1 MENLIAELILLIL
14 FFIFFL
20 FGFWIMYRQVALVK
34 KGEFNIKD
42 RLQCLIYGFIFSS
55 AVMIVIAMGFIF
67 AVKAPEFWENSSLIP
82 ADINPLA
89 ILLPFFLCLIY
100 ISFYPLIDFLFIA
113 FSEEENEGLTPFH
126 IYLSKNFINISQ
138 NKVISIL
145 IAISLYLLF
154 IIPPIIFSILGLP
167 LLMIWI
173 TWMLFYPLMILTFY
187 GSKGYIA
194 GITNIYYHIPD
205 ISRSSFLNFEDS
217 KRGMKQ
223 FFSNPTPYI
232 LLGLMLFVFIW
243 AWISLFQTIGFY
255 FTGSLA
261 ISTMSSVFV
270 FVTLFFGVIGYF
282 TRFWGRKVKYRG
294 IDIYFAAYLMAA
306 IGINVLVNFLIVNSD
321 KLFDTFD
328 AWIITK
334 EIVPNFIL
342 YSWAA
347 VIEEIILII
356 FTSYFFLSKKNNF
369 TQNLKYSLITQ
380 SGQTFDPV
388 PLFNLIKNRNLEL
401 RKQAEESLTLMFE
414 RIPLKSELSINDW
427 RFKNL
432 LIDGLSDPNPNS
444 RKICL
449 KILNR
454 LESDIPE
461 KILPWIKES
470 LESPNYDKVIPVAK
484 SLLTANESFIEK
496 IPKNLIL
503 DLLNDSEWRLKLIS
517 FKLISYLIKID
528 KSLID
533 KLKINNLINDPNYKI
548 QIELLNIYS
557 ECSISIPINLL
568 INKLYHS
575 NKDVRAAA
583 IKNIKNVP
591 SQDINKD
598 FILKIISFIE
608 DPNSSVRA
616 SVFEVFAKIGNFEK
630 FSIPISP
637 ILDGLIDSDESVRNS
652 SILALEK
659 FYEEEPKT
667 LSIDDIINRVDTN
680 NADLLNSV
688 LTLLGKIW
696 KKNPEKILS
705 VLLIFIKFDDNELK
719 QKISSILI
727 EKYKTHPD
735 LIFKNLIE
743 VKDESRFISKGV
755 VSNTIIKIADKYPEL
770 TIPKLMESLD
780 SDNEEIILNVL
791 NSLENL
797 IEKIADQIDI
807 KLLLSILSKDFDL
820 NIKKQNAQL
829 ISKIAKKKPVIL
841 EPVLN
846 ELLKLIDNQELSV
859 KIILVKSLFEISK
872 QSPNLLPINFI
883 IEKLSDEDS
892 FVREASTKI
901 LGNMGVE
908 SSSEV
913 IEALINKSLIDEEW
927 IVRDAAVLSLGKV
940 IENVTNKQNI
950 IKKLIL
956 LLDDQKSW
964 VRRSSM
970 KILSS
975 IKSIDESLIP
985 FDKLLKN
992 LQSKDSKI
1000 REGSASLLKIYDFK
1014 TIDANF
1020 NYINSLL
1027 GDDSENVRVAIV
1039 DAMVEIIQKIGLSK
1053 ILSRLLKN
1061 LSDEGSLITQ
1071 QSIALIL
1078 GRTARY
1084 EEENIKKRVIALL
1097 KVRCEMSQ
1105 DPIICKTLTKLKES

>member
-1 MENLIAELILLIL
+1 MIAELILLIL

-20 FGFWIMYRQVALVK
+20 FGFWIIYRQVALVK

-67 AVKAPEFWENSSLIP
+67 TVKTPEFWENSSIIP
-82 ADINPLA
+82 QDINPLA
-89 ILLPFFLCLIY
+89 ILLPFFICILY

-113 FSEEENEGLTPFH
+113 FSAEKNEGLTPFH
-126 IYLSKNFINISQ
+126 IFLSKNLINVSH
-138 NKVISIL
+138 NKLISIL
-145 IAISLYLLF
+145 IAICLYLLF
-154 IIPPIIFSILGLP
+154 IIPPFIFSILGLP
-167 LLMIWI
+167 FVVIWI

-194 GITNIYYHIPD
+194 GINNIYYHIPD
-205 ISRSSFLNFEDS
+205 ITRSSFLNFEDS

-232 LLGLMLFVFIW
+232 LFGLMLFVFVW

-282 TRFWGRKVKYRG
+282 TRFWGRKIKYRG

-334 EIVPNFIL
+334 DIVPNSIL

-347 VIEEIILII
+347 VIEEIVMII
-356 FTSYFFLSKKNNF
+356 FTSYFLLSKKNNF

-388 PLFNLIKNRNLEL
+388 PLFNLIKNRNFEL
-401 RKQAEESLTLMFE
+401 RKQAEESLNLMFE

-444 RKICL
+444 RRICL

-454 LESDIPE
+454 LQSDNQE
-461 KILPWIKES
+461 KILPWIKET
-470 LESPNYDKVIPVAK
+470 LESPNYDKVIPVAT
-484 SLLTANESFIEK
+484 SLLTAKKSFIEK
-496 IPKNLIL
+496 IPKDLIFNLL
-503 DLLNDSEWRLKLIS
+503 YDSEWRLKLIG
-517 FKLISYLIKID
+517 FKLFSYLVKND
-528 KSLID
+528 KNLIE

-548 QIELLNIYS
+548 QVGLLNLFS
-557 ECSISIPINLL
+557 ECSIPIPINIL

-583 IKNIKNVP
+583 IKNIKNVH
-591 SQDINKD
+591 SQDINEDLIK
-598 FILKIISFIE
+598 KIISFIE

-616 SVFEVFAKIGNFEK
+616 SVFEVFAKIGNFKK

-637 ILDGLIDSDESVRNS
+637 ILDGLIDSDENVRNS

-659 FYEEEPKT
+659 FYEEEPKA
-667 LSIDDIINRVDTN
+667 LNIDDIINRVDTN
-680 NADLLNSV
+680 NADLLNSI

-696 KKNPEKILS
+696 KKNPEKILT
-705 VLLIFIKFDDNELK
+705 VLLIFIKFENTELK

-727 EKYKTHPD
+727 EKFKTYPD
-735 LIFKNLIE
+735 LIFENLIK
-743 VKDESRFISKGV
+743 VKDESRIISKGV
-755 VSNTIIKIADKYPEL
+755 ISNTIIKIADEYPEL
-770 TIPKLMESLD
+770 TIPKLMESLN
-780 SDNEEIILNVL
+780 SDNEEIILNAL

-797 IEKIADQIDI
+797 IERIADKIDI
-807 KLLLSILSKDFDL
+807 KILLSLLSKDFDL
-820 NIKKQNAQL
+820 NIKKQNSQL
-829 ISKIAKKKPVIL
+829 ISKIAKNKPLML
-841 EPVLN
+841 EPVLE
-846 ELLKLIDNQELSV
+846 ELIKLIDNQELSV
-859 KIILVKSLFEISK
+859 KIILVKSLLEISMHY
-872 QSPNLLPINFI
+872 PNLLPINYI
-883 IEKLSDEDS
+883 MEKLSDEDS
-892 FVREASTKI
+892 FIREASTKI
-901 LGNMGVE
+901 LGNIG
-908 SSSEV
+908 SKSPSE
-913 IEALINKSLIDEEW
+913 IIDALINKSLIDEEW
-927 IVRDAAVLSLGKV
+927 IVRDAAVSSLGKV
-940 IENVTNKQNI
+940 IENAANKQNI
-950 IKKLIL
+950 IEKLIL

-970 KILSS
+970 KLLSS
-975 IKSIDESLIP
+975 IKGINQSLIP
-985 FDKLLKN
+985 FEKLLKN
-992 LQSKDSKI
+992 LNSEDPKI
-1000 REGSASLLKIYDFK
+1000 REGSASLLKIYDFE
-1014 TIDANF
+1014 TIDSNF

-1027 GDDSENVRVAIV
+1027 GDNSEDVRVAIV
-1039 DAMVEIIQKIGLSK
+1039 DTMVEIIQKIGLSK